1 MTVISKKVYID
12 KLEGITD
19 KNSSP
24 GTIKMKPADIMPVM
38 YFEHDVEHK
47 DKDPICKV
55 DDHVR
60 ISKYKN
66 IEVIFLLKS

>member
-12 KLEGITD
+12 KLEDITD

-38 YFEHDVEHK
+38 YLSMILSIKIKIPFVK
-47 DKDPICKV
+47 LMIM
-55 DDHVR
+55 
-60 ISKYKN
+60 
-66 IEVIFLLKS
+66 

>member
-1 MTVISKKVYID
+1 MYID
-12 KLEGITD
+12 KLEDIAD
-19 KNSSP
+19 KYSNIYP
-24 GTIKMKPADIMPVM
+24 GTIKMKPADIMPGM
-38 YFEHDVEHK
+38 YFEYDVEHK
-47 DKDPICKV
+47 DKDPIFKV

>member
-1 MTVISKKVYID
+1 
-12 KLEGITD
+12 
-19 KNSSP
+19 
-24 GTIKMKPADIMPVM
+24 MKPADIMPGM
-38 YFEHDVEHK
+38 YFEYDVEHK
-47 DKDPICKV
+47 DKDPIFKV